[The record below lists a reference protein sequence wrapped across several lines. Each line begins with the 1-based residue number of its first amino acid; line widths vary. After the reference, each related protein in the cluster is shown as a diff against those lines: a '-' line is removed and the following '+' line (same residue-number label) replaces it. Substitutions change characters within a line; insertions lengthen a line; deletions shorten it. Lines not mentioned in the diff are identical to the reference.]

1 MAAAKHGPWMTAA
14 TEHIPA
20 VPLLQSTGMSARDS
34 VGHTETT
41 TDENIIAETI
51 TKANDQRLLDIV
63 AEPLAES
70 LDCESSTAGRH
81 PVDKDKYWWRKP
93 MPNVAPVP
101 RPPEPPA
108 PPGLSIIKKLEEEAK
123 FLRNQ
128 SGHILNLIKD
138 QRDQLT
144 AQGEQLTAQ
153 GDMLKDILRSVTPFK
168 TSETPDLRG
177 IRAFER
183 PCNGFQTSGT
193 PMYVFPTNTW
203 KSVFKCEC
211 HIVKP
216 RRPLNKEENANT
228 STTLIPVS
236 VRCHF
241 KVTSMPLR
249 CCSEF
254 TPGSNRC
261 RIDFASVS
269 QRLHSE
275 LKTILF
281 SYGLRA
287 F

>member
-1 MAAAKHGPWMTAA
+1 MAVAKHGPLMTAA
-14 TEHIPA
+14 TEHSPE

-41 TDENIIAETI
+41 TDDNVITETI
-51 TKANDQRLLDIV
+51 TKANDQRLLEIV

-93 MPNVAPVP
+93 MPKVAPVP
-101 RPPEPPA
+101 PPPEPPA

-211 HIVKP
+211 YIVKP
-216 RRPLNKEENANT
+216 P
-228 STTLIPVS
+228 P
-236 VRCHF
+236 
-241 KVTSMPLR
+241 
-249 CCSEF
+249 
-254 TPGSNRC
+254 TP
-261 RIDFASVS
+261 
-269 QRLHSE
+269 E
-275 LKTILF
+275 
-281 SYGLRA
+281 
-287 F
+287 